1 VSTTLASTDGEPT
14 DQWLSGAPRIFNGGS
29 APEGKARPDRPKL
42 EASKTKSGIA
52 VLGDGACIKPPSS
65 PARARSGAAA
75 RKFLLHSTRIPES
88 RQPVVTLD
96 IVSQD
101 FGSTN
106 GSSDPDSRID
116 NPRRHS
122 PRSLPPEKSAGGN
135 PYGWVWVRTPPRG
148 SDRIRSAYIVVF
160 TLMLYEYCYT
170 PRAVVSRAL
179 SLEIY
184 KPTTHHP

>member
-122 PRSLPPEKSAGGN
+122 PRSLPPEKSAGCN
-135 PYGWVWVRTPPRG
+135 PYGWFGSGPRLVGRIGSGVRT
-148 SDRIRSAYIVVF
+148 
-160 TLMLYEYCYT
+160 L
-170 PRAVVSRAL
+170 
-179 SLEIY
+179 
-184 KPTTHHP
+184 